1 MVMIII
7 RSFFSLI
14 VVVAV
19 VGTAMFLFI
28 GTAMNVYAQDTTMSP
43 AAQQQNQT
51 EDHSPS
57 LSTDQTTQG

>member
-43 AAQQQNQT
+43 ATQQQNQT